1 VFVVWFISSRSR
13 SSANHRSSLEVCC
26 QSSTKRRPALTKHRR
41 LDLLLSLLLCP
52 DSLVQPYTEFTRSTR
67 LQKIHSRGLQVHRRH
82 SHPFNSFLDPSY
94 PSLSKRSPPSFP
106 LFPLFPL
113 SQFSLFVYVS
123 LSLPFSLC
131 LCLPLSLS
139 MSLSV
144 SLCL

>member
-1 VFVVWFISSRSR
+1 MFVVWLISSRSR
-13 SSANHRSSLEVCC
+13 PSANHRSSLEVCC

-94 PSLSKRSPPSFP
+94 PSLSRCFPPSF
-106 LFPLFPL
+106 LLFPL
-113 SQFSLFVYVS
+113 SQFSLSVSVS

-131 LCLPLSLS
+131 LCLLLSLS
-139 MSLSV
+139 MSPSV
-144 SLCL
+144 SLFL